1 MILMDRGAIWDGG
14 EVREGIR
21 PHPPAPSP
29 QKDEERGRKKREFL
43 KTCIDT
49 GDPAIYDIDGSR
61 SDMGRWGGLGGN

>member
-14 EVREGIR
+14 EVWEGIR

-43 KTCIDT
+43 KK
-49 GDPAIYDIDGSR
+49 R
-61 SDMGRWGGLGGN
+61 SGFIKRPYPL